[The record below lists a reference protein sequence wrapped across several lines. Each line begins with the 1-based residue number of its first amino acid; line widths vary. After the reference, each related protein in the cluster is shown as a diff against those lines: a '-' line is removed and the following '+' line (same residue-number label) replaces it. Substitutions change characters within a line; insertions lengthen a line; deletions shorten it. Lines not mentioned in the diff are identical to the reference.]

1 MIHFIFIEVG
11 QKAGVGIFPQH
22 EVDGGTIDL
31 MKLRFFVGMVW
42 LGNPLI
48 GVGGHLICVN
58 TKCILRVNYK

>member
-1 MIHFIFIEVG
+1 MHEQAYCTTHKERMIFNV
-11 QKAGVGIFPQH
+11 
-22 EVDGGTIDL
+22 EVDGRSGTIPFPEL
-31 MKLRFFVGMVW
+31 LRIW